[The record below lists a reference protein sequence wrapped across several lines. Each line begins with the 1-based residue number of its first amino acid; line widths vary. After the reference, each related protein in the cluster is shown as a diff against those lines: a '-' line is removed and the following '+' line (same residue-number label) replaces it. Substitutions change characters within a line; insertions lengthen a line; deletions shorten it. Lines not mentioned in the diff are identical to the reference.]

1 MRRTKRAAEW
11 NSSQFMTCLD
21 YEVNYYSDRDFGE
34 VELHSH
40 DFFELYFFLGGGAD
54 YLVENMH
61 YRLLPG
67 DMLLIPPGNLH
78 RPDLLSA
85 DEEYRRIVLWLNPR
99 YVKRLSTP
107 ATDLAEAFAICAARK
122 DYLLRGS
129 EVARRVE
136 DLLFDLNERD
146 PGEKFGDDVECEIR
160 VREILLT
167 LTRTLKESALL
178 SPGDTLRRAR
188 ADATVTEIIEFIDAN
203 LEGDLSLDAV
213 AEKVFLN
220 KFYLARLFKRETDTT
235 LHRFIL
241 KKRLLLSKKLIES
254 GLPIVEV
261 YARCGFKDYSHF
273 FRAFKGEYG
282 ITPRQYHAAV
292 TEGEGQ

>member
-1 MRRTKRAAEW
+1 MRR
-11 NSSQFMTCLD
+11 
-21 YEVNYYSDRDFGE
+21 
-34 VELHSH
+34 
-40 DFFELYFFLGGGAD
+40 
-54 YLVENMH
+54 
-61 YRLLPG
+61 
-67 DMLLIPPGNLH
+67 
-78 RPDLLSA
+78 
-85 DEEYRRIVLWLNPR
+85 
-99 YVKRLSTP
+99 
-107 ATDLAEAFAICAARK
+107 
-122 DYLLRGS
+122 
-129 EVARRVE
+129 
-136 DLLFDLNERD
+136 
-146 PGEKFGDDVECEIR
+146 EKGLGDDVECEIR

-292 TEGEGQ
+292 TEGEPQ